1 MTFDN
6 LLLTHDGPVATLT
19 VNRPKVLN
27 ALTGRPSRSSAEPRS
42 ASPPTTPSV
51 WSS

>member
-27 ALTGRPSRSSAEPRS
+27 ALNRRRSRSSAEPHS
-42 ASPPTTPSV
+42 SWKPTTPSGL
-51 WSS
+51 SS